1 MRRTNFYQGCA
12 WALLMA
18 LALFGAGCQRRVFE
32 ASIVTVDESGNPL
45 GQVRLA
51 GISKELFTNAE
62 GRARL
67 RRLKHP
73 VVVILSK
80 SGYLDEPV
88 MIGWEDQVDEL
99 RVTLLSDLEGRR
111 MAVHA
116 GGDTMLGRR
125 FLDPDAAGAVF
136 ATNGGMIQ
144 LGDGGVSARAVVSD
158 LAPLFR
164 AADLRMLNL
173 ECAVGE
179 FQEDN
184 DSPGKRW
191 ILNMFP
197 ESLAG
202 LEELGVDVVT
212 VGNNHVRDFLDAGV
226 QSTLD
231 AAAAHGIETVG
242 AGVTQKAAE
251 TPLIVECK
259 GKKIGILAYT
269 SVDGNYVNDAYPVDG
284 ETKPDTVAA
293 EDEWSWT
300 ARSWGW
306 SGGGIDIPVAAR
318 RIGSAWREFAAI
330 EDQLDETARAEAWSS
345 IVGIYPELQDW
356 VARRGHGGAA
366 QWDNQ
371 RSPAEIAALRERVD
385 LLWVQLHSGFQYAE
399 VPSGSL
405 RTSAYA
411 AIDAGADLVLSHHP
425 HTVQGVEYY
434 QGKLIA
440 WSLGN
445 LVFDQDFLVTFPSAI
460 LRTVWEDNR
469 MIQAR
474 LIPIALDSYRPV
486 PQADET
492 ARLILRQVRDGSA
505 SDGTA
510 ERGAD
515 AQVRGVLPAQDTAP
529 PGHSPAFQ
537 SERHTALLLDTTPA
551 ETTYPISIPAGRP
564 VALATPGLIWG
575 PLQSSPPARVSV
587 GKSLFAFGGFE
598 NDGAG
603 QALEDAAFWNIDSSY
618 KQIVTV
624 PVFEGRHSL
633 KVERVSVNNADV
645 LIRPVARI
653 SLVDHRWWQ
662 DEMTPADGT
671 ASYAVHLAVRATGE
685 ADLAK
690 LRLDC
695 YNFDDSD
702 PTIAPQSALV
712 RSADFPLDV
721 RADGQWHELWI
732 DISKDTFASTPSG
745 EEVRAVM
752 MNLIVSPPAVLKT
765 SMWFDA
771 VDFVAWRDAAK
782 QPETWTSLD
791 WVKTA
796 DGTALELDV
805 RALQ

>member
-1 MRRTNFYQGCA
+1 MRRTTFCQGCG
-12 WALLMA
+12 WAFLMA
-18 LALFGAGCQRRVFE
+18 LALFGAGCQRRIFE
-32 ASIVTVDESGNPL
+32 VSIVTVDESGNPL
-45 GQVRLA
+45 AQVRLA
-51 GISKELFTNAE
+51 GLSKELFTNAE
-62 GRARL
+62 GRAQL
-67 RRLKHP
+67 RHLKHP
-73 VVVILSK
+73 VVLVLSK

-88 MIGWEDQVDEL
+88 TIGWENQIQEL
-99 RVTLLSDLEGRR
+99 RVTLLSDQGGRR
-111 MAVHA
+111 LVLHA

-125 FLDPDAAGAVF
+125 FLDPKASGPVF

-179 FQEDN
+179 FQPDV

-197 ESLAG
+197 ESLAA
-202 LEELGVDVVT
+202 LEELEVDVADLA
-212 VGNNHVRDFLDAGV
+212 NNHVRDFLDAGI
-226 QSTLD
+226 QSTVD
-231 AAAAHGIETVG
+231 AAAARGIRTVG
-242 AGVTQKAAE
+242 AGATQKSAE

-269 SVDGNYVNDAYPVDG
+269 SVDGDYVNDAYPVDG
-284 ETKPDTVAA
+284 EAKPDTVAS

-300 ARSWGW
+300 TRSWGW

-318 RIGSAWREFAAI
+318 RIGSAWREFAAV
-330 EDQLDETARAEAWSS
+330 EDQLEDTARAEAWSS
-345 IVGIYPELQDW
+345 LVGVYPELQDW
-356 VARRGHGGAA
+356 VERRGHGGAA
-366 QWDNQ
+366 PWDNQ
-371 RSPAEIAALRERVD
+371 RSPAAIAALKGPAD
-385 LLWVQLHSGFQYAE
+385 LVLVQLHSGFQYAE
-399 VPSGSL
+399 VPSDPL

-411 AIDAGADLVLSHHP
+411 AIDAGADLVVGHHP
-425 HTVQGVEYY
+425 HTLQGFEYY

-460 LRTVWEDNR
+460 LRTIWEDNR

-474 LIPIALDSYRPV
+474 LIPIALDNYRPV

-492 ARLILRQVRDGSA
+492 ARLILRQVSDCGA
-505 SDGTA
+505 SGGTA

-515 AQVRGVLPAQDTAP
+515 ARVRAILPGDGTSPA
-529 PGHSPAFQ
+529 GNSPAFQ
-537 SERHTALLLDTTPA
+537 FERHTALLMDTLPA
-551 ETTYPISIPAGRP
+551 ETTLALSIPAGQP
-564 VALATPGLIWG
+564 VALPASGLVWG
-575 PLQSSPPARVSV
+575 PLQNTPPVGVSV
-587 GKSLFAFGGFE
+587 GKSLFSFGGFE

-603 QALEDAAFWNIDSSY
+603 QALEAAAFWNIDSDY
-618 KQIVTV
+618 KQVVSV
-624 PVFEGRHSL
+624 PAFEGRHSL
-633 KVERVSVNNADV
+633 QIDRVSANTADV
-645 LIRPVARI
+645 LVRPVARV

-671 ASYAVHLAVRATGE
+671 SSYAVHLAVRATGE
-685 ADLAK
+685 AGLAT

-702 PTIAPQSALV
+702 PTIAPQSDLI
-712 RSADFPLDV
+712 RSADFPLDAP
-721 RADGQWHELWI
+721 ADGRWHELWI
-732 DISKDTFASTPSG
+732 DIPLDTFADATSG
-745 EEVRAVM
+745 EEIRAVM
-752 MNLIVSPPAVLKT
+752 LNLIVSPPAVRKS

-782 QPETWTSLD
+782 QPEIWTSID

-796 DGTALELDV
+796 DGTALEFDV
-805 RALQ
+805 GALQ